1 MGKLD
6 NLFTEW
12 TQMSHVKPGGSFH
25 LNVKFEN
32 SNGAPKE
39 LRVYAGASNPEQF
52 TAHLF
57 EGDFLVGDLIITF
70 GVDGGTLGSYQ
81 FNSAHSAVADEH
93 YAANEYPVM
102 TDTDFDNFVTGF
114 HLVLKDWAESQQA

>member
-1 MGKLD
+1 MDKLD

-12 TQMSHVKPGGSFH
+12 TKLSHIKPGGSFY

-32 SNGAPKE
+32 SDGAPKE
-39 LRVYAGASNPEQF
+39 LRVYAGASNPEEF

-57 EGDFLVGDLIITF
+57 EGDFLVGNLTITF

-81 FNSAHSAVADEH
+81 FNSVHSLAGDEH
-93 YAANEYPVM
+93 YVVNEHPVR
-102 TDTDFDNFVTGF
+102 TDVDFDNFVTSF
-114 HLVLKDWAESQQA
+114 HSALKDWAESR